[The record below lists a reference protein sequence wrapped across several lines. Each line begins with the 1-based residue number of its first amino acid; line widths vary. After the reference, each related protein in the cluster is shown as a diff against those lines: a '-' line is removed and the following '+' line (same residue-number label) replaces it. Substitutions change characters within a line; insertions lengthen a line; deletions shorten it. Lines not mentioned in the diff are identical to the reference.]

1 MNTLWHATWYTFSYL
16 VFFYSMAIMA
26 SYLVLVW
33 LSYREQKRKE
43 KEVPDDETL
52 KYMLKSSPLTP
63 AVSVIAPAYNEHVN
77 IITNAYSLLGLDY
90 PSFEVI
96 SVNDGSKDDTLN
108 LLKREFDLEEVSL
121 SVEYKVPCT
130 RIVAV
135 YKSKKERFSN
145 LTVVDKVNGGRKADS
160 TNAGINVCQTPY
172 FVCTDADCIID
183 PMALYRMMWLVIN
196 SHEPMI
202 GVGATMLMS
211 NDCDIDWVKRQV
223 AVTDENK
230 RLDDLNKK
238 EETADEKGK
247 TPSLPVRFFDWLV
260 NLPVLWGILACFQQL
275 EYLRSFLI
283 GKLGWSGLNALP
295 NISGGF
301 GLFDTEVAI
310 SSGGYDRTSMAEDMD
325 MLLRM
330 VTYMCNNDL
339 PFRVG
344 QVTQACCWTKGPVSA
359 KGLFNQRSRWG
370 RGLFEIIVNHWEMLF
385 RPKYGVIGAV
395 TLPYLFVF
403 EFLAGFIEFVGFWY
417 SVWLFFH
424 GAINWNTFFYI
435 LGMIYLFSVLM
446 TFVLMFFDYRT
457 KAVTWKHRARR
468 YVKFLLLSLVEPFY
482 HFTIVHI
489 TLWGY
494 LNYLRNKGTVWKT
507 IER

>member
-43 KEVPDDETL
+43 
-52 KYMLKSSPLTP
+52 
-63 AVSVIAPAYNEHVN
+63 NEHVN

-96 SVNDGSKDDTLN
+96 IVNDGSTDATLD

-130 RIVAV
+130 RILAV

-230 RLDDLNKK
+230 RLDDLKKK

-283 GKLGWSGLNALP
+283 GKLGWSGLNSLP
-295 NISGGF
+295 NGHAAAHGH
-301 GLFDTEVAI
+301 LYV
-310 SSGGYDRTSMAEDMD
+310 
-325 MLLRM
+325 
-330 VTYMCNNDL
+330 
-339 PFRVG
+339 
-344 QVTQACCWTKGPVSA
+344 Q
-359 KGLFNQRSRWG
+359 QRSAFPCG
-370 RGLFEIIVNHWEMLF
+370 PGH
-385 RPKYGVIGAV
+385 
-395 TLPYLFVF
+395 
-403 EFLAGFIEFVGFWY
+403 AG
-417 SVWLFFH
+417 
-424 GAINWNTFFYI
+424 
-435 LGMIYLFSVLM
+435 
-446 TFVLMFFDYRT
+446 
-457 KAVTWKHRARR
+457 
-468 YVKFLLLSLVEPFY
+468 LLLDQGSCECQGPLQPAFA
-482 HFTIVHI
+482 
-489 TLWGY
+489 LGSRP
-494 LNYLRNKGTVWKT
+494 L
-507 IER
+507 

>member
-96 SVNDGSKDDTLN
+96 IVNDGSTDATLD
-108 LLKREFDLEEVSL
+108 LLKQEFDLEEVSL

-130 RIVAV
+130 RIVAI
-135 YKSKKERFSN
+135 YKSKDKRFSN

-230 RLDDLNKK
+230 RLDDLKKK
-238 EETADEKGK
+238 EEKKDENKEP
-247 TPSLPVRFFDWLV
+247 PSLPVRFFDWLV

-370 RGLFEIIVNHWEMLF
+370 RGLFEIIQGFSGSGFTIAHQVAEGRLDSPRLIAILRQFALCIVSEGSGDPYDTVLLSRKLF
-385 RPKYGVIGAV
+385 RAGPELGVFQEDFREELSDHLDQIGRMEGSSLRRCPGKREIEAV
-395 TLPYLFVF
+395 CRLCHIHVQIEPLKIHLLP
-403 EFLAGFIEFVGFWY
+403 
-417 SVWLFFH
+417 
-424 GAINWNTFFYI
+424 
-435 LGMIYLFSVLM
+435 
-446 TFVLMFFDYRT
+446 
-457 KAVTWKHRARR
+457 RR
-468 YVKFLLLSLVEPFY
+468 
-482 HFTIVHI
+482 
-489 TLWGY
+489 
-494 LNYLRNKGTVWKT
+494 R
-507 IER
+507 